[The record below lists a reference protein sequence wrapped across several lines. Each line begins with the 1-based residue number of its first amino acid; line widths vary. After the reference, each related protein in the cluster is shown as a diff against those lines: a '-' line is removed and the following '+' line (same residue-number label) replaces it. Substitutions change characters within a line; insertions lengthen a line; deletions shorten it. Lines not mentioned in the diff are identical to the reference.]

1 MKIVLASQNPGK
13 IKEFKEILSRFGFEV
28 LSLKDIDFHDE
39 IIEDGTTFEENAVIK
54 AKTIYNVVKI
64 PVIADD
70 SGICVKHLGG
80 APGIYSA
87 RYGGVETD
95 LDRNLLLLKNM
106 EGVTERDAYFHCSLV
121 LYLADNKYVHFKGIV
136 EGVIDHEL
144 KGDNGFGYDVLFIP
158 NGYSQTFGILS
169 EEIKNKISHRARAI
183 KQLVEYLENDFN
195 R

>member
-1 MKIVLASQNPGK
+1 MKIVLASQNAGK
-13 IKEFKEILSRFGFEV
+13 IKEFKEILSRFGIEV

-70 SGICVKHLGG
+70 SGICVDYLSG

-95 LDRNLLLLKNM
+95 TDRNLLLLKNM
-106 EGVTERDAYFHCSLV
+106 EGVTERNAHFHCSLV
-121 LYLADNKYVHFKGIV
+121 LYLADNEYVHFKGIV

-144 KGDNGFGYDVLFIP
+144 TGGNGFGYDVLFIP
-158 NGYSQTFGILS
+158 DGYTETFGILPD
-169 EEIKNKISHRARAI
+169 EIKNKISHRAKAI
-183 KQLVEYLENDFN
+183 NQLVEYLENDFN